1 APGRG
6 PGPRGCGWAQ
16 SRGGFLAREE
26 GGLSPRRGLGRR
38 GGGPSTGEGSW
49 TEKRR
54 PGPRGGAAGR
64 LMMRKLVAEKLNIPW
79 NNIRLQRTAKGK
91 PVLAKD
97 SLNPYPNFNFNI
109 SHQGDYAV
117 LAAEPE
123 LQVGIDVM
131 KTSFPGNVA
140 FLQCTSYQSC
150 VLSSYLSEDSG
161 QEALKES
168 FIKALGVGLGFEL
181 QRLEFDIS
189 PLNLDIGQVYKETRL
204 FLDGE
209 EEKEWAFE
217 ESKIDEHHFVAV
229 ALRKPDGSR
238 RQGVPAQDD
247 SKPTP
252 RQFSVLTFND
262 LISSAVP
269 MTPEDPSFWDCFCFT
284 EEIPI
289 RNGTKS

>member
-1 APGRG
+1 
-6 PGPRGCGWAQ
+6 
-16 SRGGFLAREE
+16 
-26 GGLSPRRGLGRR
+26 
-38 GGGPSTGEGSW
+38 
-49 TEKRR
+49 
-54 PGPRGGAAGR
+54 
-64 LMMRKLVAEKLNIPW
+64 MIRKLVAEKLNIPW

-123 LQVGIDVM
+123 LQVGIDIM
-131 KTSFPGNVA
+131 KTSFPGRGSIPEFFHIMKRKFTNKEWETIRS
-140 FLQCTSYQSC
+140 FKDEWTQLDMFYRNW
-150 VLSSYLSEDSG
+150 
-161 QEALKES
+161 ALKES
-168 FIKALGVGLGFEL
+168 FIKAIGVGLGFEL

-229 ALRKPDGSR
+229 AVRKPSGSR
-238 RQGVPAQDD
+238 HQDVTSQDD
-247 SKPTP
+247 SKPTQ
-252 RQFSVLTFND
+252 RQFTILTFND

-269 MTPEDPSFWDCFCFT
+269 MTPEDPSFWDCFVSQKKFQYEMVQSHDT
-284 EEIPI
+284 IF
-289 RNGTKS
+289 